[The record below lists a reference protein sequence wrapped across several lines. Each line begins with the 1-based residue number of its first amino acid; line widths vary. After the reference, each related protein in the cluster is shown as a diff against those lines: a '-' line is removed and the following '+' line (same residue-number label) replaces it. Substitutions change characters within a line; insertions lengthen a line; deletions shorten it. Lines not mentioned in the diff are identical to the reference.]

1 MSKKSLQVGELLYCY
16 DRGTTS
22 CCFVNEQCG
31 GNWVAINDG
40 MVKKAVDFLQK
51 PEVFLRNLVEKAGYD
66 KCHRTKEYDAQQC
79 YNDCQKQEKSEFAMK
94 CRKDGGLY
102 KCCIRYVV
110 SIE

>member
-16 DRGTTS
+16 DRGKTS

-79 YNDCQKQEKSEFAMK
+79 YNDCQKQEKSEFVLK
-94 CRKDGGLY
+94 SRE
-102 KCCIRYVV
+102 
-110 SIE
+110 IEYIKARIKAN